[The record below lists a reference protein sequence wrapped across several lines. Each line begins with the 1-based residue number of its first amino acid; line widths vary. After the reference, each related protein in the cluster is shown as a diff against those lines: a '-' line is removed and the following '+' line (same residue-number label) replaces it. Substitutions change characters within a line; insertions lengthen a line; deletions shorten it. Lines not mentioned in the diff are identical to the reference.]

1 MSPLR
6 RLWLAWGGWGL
17 AAVLGWLGLLWLL
30 AGMKLGLVGGE
41 FPTVAE
47 RPFAIFLFVALPLGL
62 RLRSLLSVD
71 CLAMARG
78 HAVWVLRG
86 FSLVILPL
94 VAVGMALPLI
104 LTGVPA
110 LWSLA
115 IAAALAAV
123 GAWIGFAM
131 LLSIPAVA
139 TAFALVS
146 VLGLVSERSSRLVD
160 ALALVLLV
168 MVGAGVRLAWRR
180 LETRV
185 VSVPWRDWC
194 PWRSW
199 RLERLMARFDA
210 WSMPA
215 LATVAARRRPVSLLT
230 AARVGLS
237 GLGGSWRM
245 RLAGMLLMAI
255 GAAVVSWQAADLR
268 DRLPIAL
275 SITTLIAF
283 VSAAWLS
290 VARVDAPHLA
300 GHGRHRLR
308 GFLASQRLLPLS
320 RRQAAGATMLV
331 MIGNGLSNVL
341 PAILGML
348 LGLLLADAC
357 LGRDPGGL
365 WLMLPQAV
373 AVVVCCSA
381 GMLLSL
387 CMPTTLAIALAVL
400 LTFILLT
407 APIVVLHFGGSG
419 YPGVATIACGLAVL
433 LAPLAWWR
441 LAEVELP

>member
-17 AAVLGWLGLLWLL
+17 AVVLGWLGILWLL
-30 AGMKLGLVGGE
+30 AGAKIGYVGGE

-78 HAVWVLRG
+78 HAVWALRG

-94 VAVGMALPLI
+94 VAAGMALPLI
-104 LTGVPA
+104 LTGVPP

-146 VLGLVSERSSRLVD
+146 VLGLVTERSSRLVD

-168 MVGAGVRLAWRR
+168 AVGVAVRLAWRR
-180 LETRV
+180 LETRI

-199 RLERLMARFDA
+199 RLEQLMARFDA

-215 LATVAARRRPVSLLT
+215 LATVAARKRPVSLLT

-255 GAAVVSWQAADLR
+255 GAAAVSWQAADLR

-275 SITTLIAF
+275 CITTLIAC

-290 VARVDAPHLA
+290 VARNDPPNPA
-300 GHGRHRLR
+300 HGRQLLR

-320 RRQAAGATMLV
+320 RRQAAGATMLA

-341 PAILGML
+341 PAILGLL
-348 LGLLLADAC
+348 LGLHLADAC
-357 LGRDPGGL
+357 QGRSPDGL

-373 AVVVCCSA
+373 AVVVCCAA
-381 GMLLSL
+381 GMLLAL
-387 CMPTTLAIALAVL
+387 CLPTALAIALGVL
-400 LTFILLT
+400 LGFSLLT
-407 APIVVLHFGGSG
+407 APIIVLHAGGSG
-419 YPGVATIACGLAVL
+419 YPSAAVIACGLAAVL
-433 LAPLAWWR
+433 ALLAWWR